1 MTEEV
6 THSNNNGGRVPPQ
19 DIVAEKSLLG
29 ALMISNDVLPDV
41 LTILRPRDFYE
52 KRHQEIFQAMLELYD
67 RHQPVDLLTLRWS
80 TVSGGT
86 V

>member
-6 THSNNNGGRVPPQ
+6 THSKNDGGRVPPQ

-29 ALMISNDVLPDV
+29 ALMLSNDVLPDV

-52 KRHQEIFQAMLELYD
+52 KRHQEIRAFLRKGIIDLIIRKMLLWK
-67 RHQPVDLLTLRWS
+67 RWDGPS
-80 TVSGGT
+80 IYK
-86 V
+86 